1 MPQVLVLMAAG
12 VGLYTAYKWIAREA
26 ERASAAADRGR
37 EELRRAARGGSA
49 LGPKD
54 LGELV
59 WDETAGAYRPKR
71 GA

>member
-26 ERASAAADRGR
+26 GRAAAAADRAR
-37 EELRRAARGGSA
+37 DELRRAARGSNDP
-49 LGPKD
+49 GPKD